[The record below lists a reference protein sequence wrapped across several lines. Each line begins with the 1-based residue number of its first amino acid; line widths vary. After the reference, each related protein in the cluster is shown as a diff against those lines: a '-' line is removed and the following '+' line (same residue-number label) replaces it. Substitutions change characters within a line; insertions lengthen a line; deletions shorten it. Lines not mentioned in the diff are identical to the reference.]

1 MPPPPTAPV
10 PTGSL
15 TTSKRAS
22 TASTAPAS
30 TQPAYS
36 VIQSDVNDGYSHYN
50 ALDVNVRGNYGTRG
64 AFLASYTWSHTTDN
78 VDPDVP
84 SQNPNDPTQ
93 PGNAERGN
101 AIFDQRNRLVV
112 SGFYLA
118 PLKIQVGGI
127 VSLAGGLPYNLITGL
142 TNSGDTGA
150 TTDRPIINGAIV
162 GRNTG
167 RGTPIYSFDPF
178 LARAF
183 PLFTERVQLDL
194 RAEAFNALNHA
205 NYVGFNGTYG
215 TGLAAPRH
223 ARSPARGRHQPT
235 SRARDA
241 VLRQGQLLMR
251 RSACWFYSASQSLRT
266 WGLAH
271 LRFP

>member
-1 MPPPPTAPV
+1 MHGIRPLDVDAPSTFVRTTNSAVRSGTATNCARPYWIAFYQQK
-10 PTGSL
+10 GI
-15 TTSKRAS
+15 AC
-22 TASTAPAS
+22 ATAPAS

-50 ALDVNVRGNYGTRG
+50 ALDVNLRGNYGNRG
-64 AFLASYTWSHTTDN
+64 AFLASCTWSHTTDN
-78 VDPDVP
+78 VDPDLP
-84 SQNPNDPTQ
+84 SQNPNDATQ

-101 AIFDQRNRLVV
+101 AIFDQRNRLVL

-127 VSLAGGLPYNLITGL
+127 VTLAGGLPYNLTTGT
-142 TNSGDTGA
+142 TNSGDSGA

-183 PLFTERVQLDL
+183 PRFTERVRLDL

-205 NYVGFNGTYG
+205 NYIGFNGTYG
-215 TGLAAPRH
+215 TGMTAP
-223 ARSPARGRHQPT
+223 ATLGTPLVGVTNQLPAREMQF
-235 SRARDA
+235 
-241 VLRQGQLLMR
+241 
-251 RSACWFYSASQSLRT
+251 SAKVSF
-266 WGLAH
+266 
-271 LRFP
+271 